1 MQNTDPCVSSNAH
14 SASSLAALVHLS
26 GIFTLFVGPLVVYL
40 SRGARADVGADVG
53 ADADRLRDAAREAL
67 NFQITLLLAWVAT
80 IISFAILIGFLIVP
94 ILGLVSIAMPVWA
107 AVVESR
113 GETFRY
119 PLVPRW
125 LR

>member
-1 MQNTDPCVSSNAH
+1 MQNPDPCVH
-14 SASSLAALVHLS
+14 STTHPASSLAALVHLS
-26 GIFTLFVGPLVVYL
+26 GIFTLFIGPLVVYL
-40 SRGARADVGADVG
+40 SRNAQ
-53 ADADRLRDAAREAL
+53 ADRIRDAAREAL
-67 NFQITLLLAWVAT
+67 NFQITLLIAWIVT
-80 IISFAILIGFLIVP
+80 IISFALLIGFLMVP

-119 PLVPRW
+119 PLVPQW

>member
-1 MQNTDPCVSSNAH
+1 MQNTDPCVQSTGNSE
-14 SASSLAALVHLS
+14 SSLAALVHLS
-26 GIFTLFVGPLVVYL
+26 GIFTLFVGPLIVYL
-40 SRGARADVGADVG
+40 NRGSRGAGT
-53 ADADRLRDAAREAL
+53 DRIRDAAREAL

-80 IISFAILIGFLIVP
+80 IISFAILIGFLMVP

-113 GETFRY
+113 GEAFRY

>member
-1 MQNTDPCVSSNAH
+1 MQNTDPCVSSTAH
-14 SASSLAALVHLS
+14 SANSLAALVHLS

-40 SRGARADVGADVG
+40 SRGARADVGT
-53 ADADRLRDAAREAL
+53 DADRLRDAAREAL

>member
-1 MQNTDPCVSSNAH
+1 MQNSDPCVQSTAN

-40 SRGARADVGADVG
+40 ARGAGTARI
-53 ADADRLRDAAREAL
+53 RDAAREAL
-67 NFQITLLLAWVAT
+67 NFQITLLLAWIVT
-80 IISFAILIGFLIVP
+80 IISFALLIGFLMVP

-107 AVVESR
+107 AVAESR

-119 PLVPRW
+119 PLIPRW